1 MRATASIFYDKRRK
15 TKDGYPFKLRITN
28 LRQTSFISL
37 KLYMSLK
44 EYKDYTS
51 LKRLPKNI
59 TSIKKKLIQY
69 EAKANLILDE
79 MKDFDFELFKEN
91 FSGTKPKA
99 VQKVFINDL
108 FQERADEFKSKEKYN
123 TAITYVNTQKAL
135 LRFRKGIRIAQVNSK
150 LLEDF
155 HSFLIS
161 ESKSISTVSIYMRA
175 FKAVV
180 NANKELFKVYPFD
193 KYKVPQ
199 ANNNKRALTEKRL
212 KKVLSYKFKID
223 AFNFY
228 MDLYRFS
235 YFSGG
240 VNIKDIVLLKKKNL
254 QGEYLVYHRAKTNKP
269 IKIYLLPEAKEIIEK
284 YTSANDFIFPV
295 LENEEAEHVY
305 KKVNS
310 LTIKINYTL
319 KQACEELQIPKITTY
334 SARHSFA
341 TILMNKGASIVFIS
355 QSLGHQNIATTQNYL
370 GSFTDQ
376 QMKDSMMKLV

>member
-1 MRATASIFYDKRRK
+1 MLKCKLFANLKMTTHNKIFMRATASIFYDKRRK

-44 EYKDYTS
+44 EYEDYTS

-91 FSGTKPKA
+91 FFGAKPK
-99 VQKVFINDL
+99 VIQKVFIDDL

-135 LRFRKGIRIAQVNSK
+135 LRFRKAIRIAQVNSK
-150 LLEDF
+150 FLEDF

-180 NANKELFKVYPFD
+180 NANRELFKVYPFD

-199 ANNNKRALTEKRL
+199 ANNNKRAITEERL
-212 KKVLSYKFKID
+212 KKVLSYEFNID

-235 YFSGG
+235 YYSGG
-240 VNIKDIVLLKKKNL
+240 INIKDIVLLKKKNL

-269 IKIYLLPEAKEIIEK
+269 I
-284 YTSANDFIFPV
+284 N
-295 LENEEAEHVY
+295 
-305 KKVNS
+305 
-310 LTIKINYTL
+310 
-319 KQACEELQIPKITTY
+319 Q
-334 SARHSFA
+334 
-341 TILMNKGASIVFIS
+341 
-355 QSLGHQNIATTQNYL
+355 
-370 GSFTDQ
+370 
-376 QMKDSMMKLV
+376 